1 MRLEPLIKV
10 WKASSCPLIVNPNG
24 NKPNA
29 LATFFFAG
37 LYCLYQKPSISYVS
51 WPEKF
56 LSKTPFSYLLMI
68 LDLSSVFMGK
78 KYNANVQ
85 RPVWSATE
93 NRSGGGP
100 QGRNELQLLVVPLLI
115 RMVYEVKPIV
125 EASFN
130 QNKRNNQNGK
140 RKKRKP

>member
-10 WKASSCPLIVNPNG
+10 WKASSGPLIVNPNG

-78 KYNANVQ
+78 KYNSEFYERVRISRVRITPTQ
-85 RPVWSATE
+85 TRPKFLIFPIKNKSMRAIHHGYRRSYTPSTE
-93 NRSGGGP
+93 
-100 QGRNELQLLVVPLLI
+100 PLLALI
-115 RMVYEVKPIV
+115 LGRITPP
-125 EASFN
+125 F
-130 QNKRNNQNGK
+130 
-140 RKKRKP
+140 

>member
-78 KYNANVQ
+78 KYNSLFIGMLILSFSIPTLLFIYVHD
-85 RPVWSATE
+85 SAAFF
-93 NRSGGGP
+93 P
-100 QGRNELQLLVVPLLI
+100 LQ
-115 RMVYEVKPIV
+115 
-125 EASFN
+125 
-130 QNKRNNQNGK
+130 Q
-140 RKKRKP
+140 

>member
-10 WKASSCPLIVNPNG
+10 WKASSGPLIVNPNG

-78 KYNANVQ
+78 KYNARLTRRFGAAKRRKTGRCAADCYKFLVL
-85 RPVWSATE
+85 TLF
-93 NRSGGGP
+93 P
-100 QGRNELQLLVVPLLI
+100 Q
-115 RMVYEVKPIV
+115 
-125 EASFN
+125 
-130 QNKRNNQNGK
+130 
-140 RKKRKP
+140 

>member
-68 LDLSSVFMGK
+68 LDLSSVFMAK
-78 KYNANVQ
+78 KYNAAN
-85 RPVWSATE
+85 T
-93 NRSGGGP
+93 RS
-100 QGRNELQLLVVPLLI
+100 LVV
-115 RMVYEVKPIV
+115 EAKP
-125 EASFN
+125 
-130 QNKRNNQNGK
+130 Q
-140 RKKRKP
+140 RKGCRCAWHC

>member
-10 WKASSCPLIVNPNG
+10 WKASSGPLIVNPNG

-78 KYNANVQ
+78 KYNSLFIGMLILSFST
-85 RPVWSATE
+85 PT
-93 NRSGGGP
+93 
-100 QGRNELQLLVVPLLI
+100 LLFMCMILPHFFL
-115 RMVYEVKPIV
+115 Y
-125 EASFN
+125 S
-130 QNKRNNQNGK
+130 NNN
-140 RKKRKP
+140 

>member
-10 WKASSCPLIVNPNG
+10 WKVSSGPLIVNPNG

-29 LATFFFAG
+29 LATFFIAG

-78 KYNANVQ
+78 KYNAKQGGAARCVKSL
-85 RPVWSATE
+85 SA
-93 NRSGGGP
+93 
-100 QGRNELQLLVVPLLI
+100 LLCADLC
-115 RMVYEVKPIV
+115 
-125 EASFN
+125 F
-130 QNKRNNQNGK
+130 
-140 RKKRKP
+140 

>member
-1 MRLEPLIKV
+1 FATKIKPDQTSHSIPMRLEPLIKV
-10 WKASSCPLIVNPNG
+10 WKASSGPLIVNPNG

-78 KYNANVQ
+78 KYN
-85 RPVWSATE
+85 SE
-93 NRSGGGP
+93 F
-100 QGRNELQLLVVPLLI
+100 
-115 RMVYEVKPIV
+115 YERVRISRV
-125 EASFN
+125 
-130 QNKRNNQNGK
+130 
-140 RKKRKP
+140 

>member
-1 MRLEPLIKV
+1 MRLEPLIQV
-10 WKASSCPLIVNPNG
+10 WKASSGPLLVNPSV

-78 KYNANVQ
+78 KYNAMVSRQDGAQ
-85 RPVWSATE
+85 RST
-93 NRSGGGP
+93 
-100 QGRNELQLLVVPLLI
+100 GRLHLLVKLQPSP
-115 RMVYEVKPIV
+115 R
-125 EASFN
+125 SC
-130 QNKRNNQNGK
+130 
-140 RKKRKP
+140 